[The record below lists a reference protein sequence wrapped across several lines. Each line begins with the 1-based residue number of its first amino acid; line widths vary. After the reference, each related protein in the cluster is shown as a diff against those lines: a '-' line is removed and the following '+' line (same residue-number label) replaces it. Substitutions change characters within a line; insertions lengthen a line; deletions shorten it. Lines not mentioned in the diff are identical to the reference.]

1 MLFPHSFFLRTP
13 CCCPFSNALTQ
24 IARIGVDAQRGWQRK
39 LGCLALLGG
48 GQVKAVSSSAHFN
61 YFLAFSALMRDL
73 KKFNLVILFSYLIA
87 AVGLLVVLMHGL
99 LAALFSGLLV
109 YSLVHLVAPLLGKK
123 ISNVRA
129 RIVAVA
135 LIGGLIIALLC
146 LLIWGSVLFFSSDA
160 GSLPTLLQRMADI
173 IEKSRTQIPPWL
185 AQRLPES
192 TTALQEMMTLWL
204 REHASEAKIIG
215 QETSRVLAHILVGM
229 IIGALVAL
237 HSSEPHTLMP
247 LSSALRD
254 RLLALSSAFQHIVFA
269 QVRIAAINAILV
281 GTYLLLVLP
290 VFDIHLPLAKSLTAL
305 TFFASLLPVVG
316 NLISNTVMVIIGL
329 SHSLDVAIASLVFL
343 IFIHKLE
350 YFLNAKIIGAQIDAR
365 VWELLVALLVMESLF
380 GIAGIV
386 AAPVFYA
393 YLKREL
399 RDQGLA

>member
-1 MLFPHSFFLRTP
+1 
-13 CCCPFSNALTQ
+13 
-24 IARIGVDAQRGWQRK
+24 
-39 LGCLALLGG
+39 
-48 GQVKAVSSSAHFN
+48 
-61 YFLAFSALMRDL
+61 MRDL
-73 KKFNLVILFSYLIA
+73 KNFNVVIFFSYLI
-87 AVGLLVVLMHGL
+87 VTIGLFVVLTHGL

-123 ISNVRA
+123 ISNARA

-135 LIGGLIIALLC
+135 LIGGLVVALLC
-146 LLIWGSVLFFSSDA
+146 LSIWASFLFFSSDA
-160 GSLPTLLQRMADI
+160 GSLPALLQRMADI

-192 TTALQEMMTLWL
+192 TTALHEMMTLWL

-215 QETSRVLAHILVGM
+215 QETSRTLAHVLVGM

-237 HSSEPHTLMP
+237 HSGEPQTLMP

-254 RLLALSSAFQHIVFA
+254 RVVNLSGAFQRIVFA
-269 QVRIAAINAILV
+269 QVRIAAINASLV
-281 GTYLLLVLP
+281 GIYLLLILP
-290 VFDIHLPLAKSLTAL
+290 FLDIHLPLAKSLTAL

-316 NLISNTVMVIIGL
+316 NLVSNTVMVIVAL
-329 SHSLDVAIASLVFL
+329 SHSLNVAVASLTFL
-343 IFIHKLE
+343 IFMHKLE
-350 YFLNAKIIGAQIDAR
+350 YFLNAKIIGSQIDAR

-386 AAPVFYA
+386 AAPVLYA

-399 RDQGLA
+399 RELDLA